1 MQNSKGYAE
10 VQTIYFQEEVCS
22 TTRGKL
28 HYFFV
33 HIYNIYTNKE
43 KNHLYKVNAKIE
55 D

>member
-28 HYFFV
+28 HYFLYIYI
-33 HIYNIYTNKE
+33 IYNNTNKE
-43 KNHLYKVNAKIE
+43 KKSFI
-55 D
+55 